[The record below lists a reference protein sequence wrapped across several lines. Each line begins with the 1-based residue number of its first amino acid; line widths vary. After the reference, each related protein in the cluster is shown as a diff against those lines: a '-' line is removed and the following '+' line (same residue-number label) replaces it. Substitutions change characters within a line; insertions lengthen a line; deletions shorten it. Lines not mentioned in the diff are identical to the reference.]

1 LAGSGLIL
9 GVGGAGKGHSA
20 SPYQTSVPKLWAGG
34 DALRGADLVV
44 TAVRDGRDAAAAMLR
59 DFKRIG
65 IRTAA

>member
-1 LAGSGLIL
+1 
-9 GVGGAGKGHSA
+9 
-20 SPYQTSVPKLWAGG
+20 VPKLWAGG

-59 DFKRIG
+59 QFKGIA